1 MNNKNIELK
10 KDFLKEEKE
19 KLNYVIN
26 ILAENEPIFFPEEYW
41 KNINILQEVY
51 NKLNSIQIAIVKNG
65 TSVIKTFNKDT
76 KIAILDNDL
85 ESITKIIE

>member
-1 MNNKNIELK
+1 M
-10 KDFLKEEKE
+10 
-19 KLNYVIN
+19 
-26 ILAENEPIFFPEEYW
+26 
-41 KNINILQEVY
+41 LQEVY

-65 TSVIKTFNKDT
+65 TFVIKTFNKDT